1 MSIIKIW
8 ENELNELLIEWNKH
22 KKMIEDDYAND
33 LKGDVVATKPKKIY
47 QKKK

>member
-1 MSIIKIW
+1 MSIVTIW

-22 KKMIEDDYAND
+22 KIMIEEDYEND
-33 LKGDVVATKPKKIY
+33 LKGDTTPQKPKRTY